1 MIIEFIIVAVIA
13 FVIGYSV
20 SQYLNLLTIK
30 MLLNDLGI
38 TPEQLRDVAAK
49 KGIEVP
55 ELEEEEQDA
64 DALVVEIRVERIN
77 DQLLAYDHHDRF
89 VTQSTDEEVLLSQI
103 VEHYPAGTRVRIQR
117 GEHTEKMVTALARQ
131 KG

>member
-1 MIIEFIIVAVIA
+1 MIVELILVAVIA

-20 SQYLNLLTIK
+20 NQYINLLTIK

-38 TPEQLRDVAAK
+38 TPAQLRDVAAK

-55 ELEEEEQDA
+55 ELEEEQDA

-89 VTQSTDEEVLLSQI
+89 VTQSTDEEVLLTQI

-117 GEHTEKMVTALARQ
+117 GEHTEKMLTALARQ